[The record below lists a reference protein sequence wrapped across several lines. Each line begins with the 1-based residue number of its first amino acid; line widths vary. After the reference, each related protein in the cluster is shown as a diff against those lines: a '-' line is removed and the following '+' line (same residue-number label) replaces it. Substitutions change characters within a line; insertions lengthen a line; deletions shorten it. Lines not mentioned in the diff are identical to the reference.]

1 MKKWQE
7 ETDDERR
14 MLKLNMRVI
23 RRMLRKH
30 PNARGLLLPGLRA
43 ARIAEGL
50 SQRNLAERIGAS
62 QRTICELENQRRGAY
77 PKTIRRLSK
86 ALKLKPIELTFRTD
100 IIATQIK
107 GRHCGCCGANWPT

>member
-7 ETDDERR
+7 ETDDERS

-30 PNARGLLLPGLRA
+30 PNARGIGLPGLRA

-50 SQRNLAERIGAS
+50 SQRDLAKRIGAS
-62 QRTICELENQRRGAY
+62 QRTISELENRRRGAY

-86 ALKLKPIELTFRTD
+86 ALKLRPIALTFRTD
-100 IIATQIK
+100 ITP
-107 GRHCGCCGANWPT
+107 GYWG